1 MRQAGAKAVFGRA
14 RSAWPETARRL
25 ASWSWK
31 LRIAFGALCEE
42 DICGGPSPK
51 PTNFL
56 RHGHEAS
63 RRAVFGQALQR
74 SEPCPIEFSGTRPTL
89 QRSGPPLLEFSEIRV
104 GPSSLEFSETRPG
117 LERSEPLP
125 SNYLGHGQH
134 CSGLNPVPSNFVKH
148 GSALQRSEPCPIE
161 FSGTRPTLQRS
172 GPCPIDFFLRYGH
185 EASRRKDGFRAGAIF
200 SNSRTTNV
208 ASLLL

>member
-14 RSAWPETARRL
+14 RSAWPKTARRL

-63 RRAVFGQALQR
+63 RRSGPPPLEFSETRVGPSSLEFSGTRPTLQR

-89 QRSGPPLLEFSEIRV
+89 QRYFSGPNPLATNLLRHGLDFS
-104 GPSSLEFSETRPG
+104 GPN
-117 LERSEPLP
+117 PLAT
-125 SNYLGHGQH
+125 NFLRHGPDF
-134 CSGLNPVPSNFVKH
+134 SGLDSLATNFLSQH
-148 GSALQRSEPCPIE
+148 GVFDSHRVNRNAAP
-161 FSGTRPTLQRS
+161 
-172 GPCPIDFFLRYGH
+172 
-185 EASRRKDGFRAGAIF
+185 KK
-200 SNSRTTNV
+200 
-208 ASLLL
+208 